1 MKEFI
6 MKPKV
11 DFCFKELMAD
21 EEIRR
26 GFLSAVLDITPE
38 KIVKTSLLPTHLRK
52 EYDDEKLGIL
62 DVRILMN
69 DCTQIDVEIQIEV
82 FKMWAERSLFY
93 LSKMFKETIR
103 EGEDYDSIKRC
114 IHISI
119 LDFVLFEGV
128 EEFHSRFHLWE
139 DNRRQLYSDKF
150 EIHVVEL
157 PKLMKHN
164 YPNNALLSWTRFL
177 NAEKREEFEMA
188 ASEDEFVNKAYDRL
202 MYISADEEKRL
213 EYEAREKAIRDH
225 NHLMKYSRLEG
236 FEQGCADGFKQGKE
250 EGIKEGI
257 EQGKEEGI
265 KIKLKEMIAKK
276 LAGGKAAEVIADEL
290 EEEIEVVAELI
301 DEIRKETL

>member
-1 MKEFI
+1 M
-6 MKPKV
+6 
-11 DFCFKELMAD
+11 
-21 EEIRR
+21 RR
-26 GFLSAVLDITPE
+26 FG
-38 KIVKTSLLPTHLRK
+38 
-52 EYDDEKLGIL
+52 
-62 DVRILMN
+62 
-69 DCTQIDVEIQIEV
+69 
-82 FKMWAERSLFY
+82 
-93 LSKMFKETIR
+93 
-103 EGEDYDSIKRC
+103 
-114 IHISI
+114 
-119 LDFVLFEGV
+119 

-236 FEQGCADGFKQGKE
+236 FEQGCADGFKRGKE
-250 EGIKEGI
+250 T
-257 EQGKEEGI
+257 
-265 KIKLKEMIAKK
+265 KLKEMIAKK
-276 LAGGKAAEVIADEL
+276 LAGGKSAEVIAGEL

-301 DEIRKETL
+301 DEIRKENL

>member
-1 MKEFI
+1 M
-6 MKPKV
+6 
-11 DFCFKELMAD
+11 
-21 EEIRR
+21 RR
-26 GFLSAVLDITPE
+26 FG
-38 KIVKTSLLPTHLRK
+38 
-52 EYDDEKLGIL
+52 
-62 DVRILMN
+62 
-69 DCTQIDVEIQIEV
+69 
-82 FKMWAERSLFY
+82 
-93 LSKMFKETIR
+93 
-103 EGEDYDSIKRC
+103 
-114 IHISI
+114 
-119 LDFVLFEGV
+119 

-257 EQGKEEGI
+257 EQGKEKGI

-276 LAGGKAAEVIADEL
+276 LAGGKSAEVIAGEL
-290 EEEIEVVAELI
+290 EEEIEVVVELI

>member
-69 DCTQIDVEIQIEV
+69 DCTQIDVEIQIAV
-82 FKMWAERSLFY
+82 FKMWAERS
-93 LSKMFKETIR
+93 
-103 EGEDYDSIKRC
+103 
-114 IHISI
+114 
-119 LDFVLFEGV
+119 
-128 EEFHSRFHLWE
+128 HSRFHLWE

-276 LAGGKAAEVIADEL
+276 LAGGKSAEVIADEL